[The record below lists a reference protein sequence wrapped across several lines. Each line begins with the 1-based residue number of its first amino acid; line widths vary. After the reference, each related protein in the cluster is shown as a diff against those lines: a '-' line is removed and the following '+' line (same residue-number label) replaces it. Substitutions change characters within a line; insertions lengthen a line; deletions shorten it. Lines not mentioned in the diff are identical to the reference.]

1 MVTYNR
7 IPAATVP
14 SHARFRS
21 VAASATAPAATGQ
34 MGSSGSAT
42 QGEMRLETPPTKRGE
57 NAEFTIKKLRISPS
71 KIGFTIKHM
80 HLTIKNVD
88 LELA

>member
-57 NAEFTIKKLRISPS
+57 NAVHHQKLRISPS